1 MAYPELIASNLSKS
15 KKNIP
20 DLEAIKKA
28 GGTGGTSLDI
38 EQFEWEKNTNSYRDV
53 TNRLRN
59 ETIRTEN
66 VRNDSADL
74 MIEDYKKRQAGS
86 IGYGEAPNFFTKKN
100 EYERLKEGYKN
111 SLYGCQS
118 TTNSAYCSAGA
129 TTNEDATIYNRN
141 VLSGS
146 KLPFITGNTTN
157 DENATA
163 LGFQLMPKG
172 TQPGRGDNIRVNYDD
187 NNSRNRGS
195 GGTTHSAISD
205 GKGTSYY
212 NSGDIAKGVESGAGY
227 SNPYFFELK
236 KDGNQR
242 SNDRV
247 LRYVGKTN
255 ILKAE
260 QKNTKSVSVQSPK
273 AKAAAAA
280 SNKATQKSFFQKYSN
295 IDVSKATSELNK
307 LKR

>member
-28 GGTGGTSLDI
+28 RGTGVTSLDI

-74 MIEDYKKRQAGS
+74 MIEDYKKRQTGS

-163 LGFQLMPKG
+163 LGFQLMPEG
-172 TQPGRGDNIRVNYDD
+172 TQPGRGDNIRINYDD
-187 NNSRNRGS
+187 TSKNRNS

-280 SNKATQKSFFQKYSN
+280 SNKATQKSFFQKYS
-295 IDVSKATSELNK
+295 KATSELNK